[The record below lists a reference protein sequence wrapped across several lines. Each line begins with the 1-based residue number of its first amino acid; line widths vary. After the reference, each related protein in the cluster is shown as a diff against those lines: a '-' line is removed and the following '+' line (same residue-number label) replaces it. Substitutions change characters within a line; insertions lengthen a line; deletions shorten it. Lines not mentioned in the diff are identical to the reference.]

1 MSRAS
6 LKRRAR
12 FLHARK
18 QKGRIRIIQ
27 NTLAPVER
35 KPDGTLYRM
44 TPAQHREAK
53 KIIRRLCSN
62 YCDGNCIRLDKG
74 EEVPCPQML
83 SASVCC
89 RFFRN
94 VLLKDPE
101 AGALEAGFFHPA
113 RRNAAQYV
121 EKSFIPQATA
131 RNIALTAK
139 LALSASSRRNMQD
152 ERGRASKTTYKENQC
167 I

>member
-12 FLHARK
+12 FFHARN

-27 NTLAPVER
+27 NALVPIER
-35 KPDGTLYRM
+35 KPDGSLYRM
-44 TPAQHREAK
+44 TPAQQRGAR

-62 YCDGNCIRLDKG
+62 CVNGNCINLDQG
-74 EEVPCPQML
+74 EEIPCPQMF

-101 AGALEAGFFHPA
+101 AGTLEAEIFASGTRKRCALCGKTFCAKSNRAKYCTACKVAAQRQQQAEYA
-113 RRNAAQYV
+113 RRRRAA
-121 EKSFIPQATA
+121 I
-131 RNIALTAK
+131 
-139 LALSASSRRNMQD
+139 
-152 ERGRASKTTYKENQC
+152 KENK
-167 I
+167 

>member
-1 MSRAS
+1 MSHAS
-6 LKRRAR
+6 LKRRAW
-12 FLHARK
+12 FFHAQK

-44 TPAQHREAK
+44 TPAQHCEAK

-62 YCDGNCIRLDKG
+62 YCEGNCIRLDKG

-101 AGALEAGFFHPA
+101 AGALEAEIFALGTGKRCAVCGKTFCAKGNRAKYCTACKVIAQHRQQAEYA
-113 RRNAAQYV
+113 RRRRAA
-121 EKSFIPQATA
+121 I
-131 RNIALTAK
+131 
-139 LALSASSRRNMQD
+139 
-152 ERGRASKTTYKENQC
+152 KENK
-167 I
+167 

>member
-12 FLHARK
+12 FFHAQK
-18 QKGRIRIIQ
+18 QKGRISIIQ
-27 NTLAPVER
+27 KVLIPVER
-35 KPDGTLYRM
+35 KPDGSLYRM
-44 TPAQHREAK
+44 TPAQQRDARK
-53 KIIRRLCSN
+53 NIRKLCSN
-62 YCDGNCIRLDKG
+62 CVNGNCIRLDKG

-101 AGALEAGFFHPA
+101 AGTLEAFFFIRHEETLRDMWKRVLF
-113 RRNAAQYV
+113 RRQPR
-121 EKSFIPQATA
+121 EIL
-131 RNIALTAK
+131 R
-139 LALSASSRRNMQD
+139 
-152 ERGRASKTTYKENQC
+152 
-167 I
+167 

>member
-18 QKGRIRIIQ
+18 QKGRIRIIK
-27 NTLAPVER
+27 NALVPIER
-35 KPDGTLYRM
+35 KPDGSLYRM
-44 TPAQHREAK
+44 TPAQQRVAR

-62 YCDGNCIRLDKG
+62 CVNGNCINLDQG
-74 EEVPCPQML
+74 EEVPCPQMF

-101 AGALEAGFFHPA
+101 AGTLEAEIFTSGTRKRCAVCGKTFCAKSNRAKYCATCKVAAQRQQQAEYA
-113 RRNAAQYV
+113 RR
-121 EKSFIPQATA
+121 K
-131 RNIALTAK
+131 
-139 LALSASSRRNMQD
+139 
-152 ERGRASKTTYKENQC
+152 RASIKNN

>member
-44 TPAQHREAK
+44 TPTQHREAK

-62 YCDGNCIRLDKG
+62 FCDGNCIRLDKG

-89 RFFRN
+89 RFFRH

-101 AGALEAGFFHPA
+101 AGTLEAEIFISGTRKHCAVCGKTFCAKGNRAKYCAACKVVAQRQQQAEYA
-113 RRNAAQYV
+113 RR
-121 EKSFIPQATA
+121 K
-131 RNIALTAK
+131 
-139 LALSASSRRNMQD
+139 
-152 ERGRASKTTYKENQC
+152 RASIKNN

>member
-12 FLHARK
+12 FFHTQN

-44 TPAQHREAK
+44 TLTQHREAK

-74 EEVPCPQML
+74 EEVPCPQIL

-101 AGALEAGFFHPA
+101 AGALEAGIFHPA
-113 RRNAAQYV
+113 RRNTARYV
-121 EKSFIPQATA
+121 EKNSIPQATA

-139 LALSASSRRNMQD
+139 LALSASSRRNTQD
-152 ERGRASKTTYKENQC
+152 EGGRASKTTYKGY
-167 I
+167 

>member
-12 FLHARK
+12 FFHTQN

-89 RFFRN
+89 RFFRH

-101 AGALEAGFFHPA
+101 AGTLEAGIFSSGTKKHCAICGKEFYSA
-113 RRNAAQYV
+113 GNRAKYCADCKAGAQRKQQAEYAKRR
-121 EKSFIPQATA
+121 
-131 RNIALTAK
+131 
-139 LALSASSRRNMQD
+139 
-152 ERGRASKTTYKENQC
+152 RASIKNN

>member
-6 LKRRAR
+6 LKRRAW
-12 FLHARK
+12 FFHAQK

-44 TPAQHREAK
+44 TPTQHREAK

-62 YCDGNCIRLDKG
+62 FCDGNCIRLDKG

-101 AGALEAGFFHPA
+101 AGTLEAEIFTSGTRKRCAVCGKTFCAKGNRAKYCAACKVVAQRQQQAEYA
-113 RRNAAQYV
+113 RR
-121 EKSFIPQATA
+121 K
-131 RNIALTAK
+131 
-139 LALSASSRRNMQD
+139 
-152 ERGRASKTTYKENQC
+152 RASIKNNL
-167 I
+167 

>member
-12 FLHARK
+12 FFHARN

-27 NTLAPVER
+27 NALVPIER
-35 KPDGTLYRM
+35 KPDGSLYRM
-44 TPAQHREAK
+44 TTAQQRDAR
-53 KIIRRLCSN
+53 KIIRKLCSN
-62 YCDGNCIRLDKG
+62 CVNDNCIRLDQG
-74 EEVPCPQML
+74 EEVTCPQML

-101 AGALEAGFFHPA
+101 AGTLEAGIFSSGTKKHCAICGKEFYSAGNRAKYCADCKAGAQRKQQAEYA
-113 RRNAAQYV
+113 RR
-121 EKSFIPQATA
+121 
-131 RNIALTAK
+131 R
-139 LALSASSRRNMQD
+139 
-152 ERGRASKTTYKENQC
+152 RASIKNN

>member
-12 FLHARK
+12 FYSCPK

-27 NTLAPVER
+27 DKLAPVER

-62 YCDGNCIRLDKG
+62 TCDGNCIRLDKG

-101 AGALEAGFFHPA
+101 AGTLEAGIFSSGTKKHCTICGKEFYSAGNRAKYCADCKAGAQRKQQAEYA
-113 RRNAAQYV
+113 RRRR
-121 EKSFIPQATA
+121 A
-131 RNIALTAK
+131 RIKNDI
-139 LALSASSRRNMQD
+139 
-152 ERGRASKTTYKENQC
+152 
-167 I
+167 

>member
-12 FLHARK
+12 FLHAKK

-44 TPAQHREAK
+44 TLAQHREAK

-62 YCDGNCIRLDKG
+62 YCDGNCIRLDK
-74 EEVPCPQML
+74 EEVSKSRWRSRPAVLGMGCYDSSLPL
-83 SASVCC
+83 
-89 RFFRN
+89 
-94 VLLKDPE
+94 LLK
-101 AGALEAGFFHPA
+101 
-113 RRNAAQYV
+113 
-121 EKSFIPQATA
+121 
-131 RNIALTAK
+131 K
-139 LALSASSRRNMQD
+139 L
-152 ERGRASKTTYKENQC
+152 
-167 I
+167 

>member
-12 FLHARK
+12 FFHAQK
-18 QKGRIRIIQ
+18 QKGRISIIQ
-27 NTLAPVER
+27 NALVPIER
-35 KPDGTLYRM
+35 KPDGSLYRM
-44 TPAQHREAK
+44 TPAQQRDAR

-62 YCDGNCIRLDKG
+62 CVNDNCIRLDQS

-89 RFFRN
+89 HFFRN

-101 AGALEAGFFHPA
+101 AGALEAGIFSSGTKKHCTICGKEFYSAGNRAKYCAGCKAGAQRKQQAEYA
-113 RRNAAQYV
+113 RR
-121 EKSFIPQATA
+121 
-131 RNIALTAK
+131 R
-139 LALSASSRRNMQD
+139 
-152 ERGRASKTTYKENQC
+152 RASIKNN

>member
-12 FLHARK
+12 FFHAQK

-53 KIIRRLCSN
+53 RIIRKLCSN
-62 YCDGNCIRLDKG
+62 YCEGNCICLDKG

-101 AGALEAGFFHPA
+101 AGALEA
-113 RRNAAQYV
+113 
-121 EKSFIPQATA
+121 EI
-131 RNIALTAK
+131 
-139 LALSASSRRNMQD
+139 LALGTRKRCAVCGKTFCAKGNRAKYCAACKVVAQRKQQAEYAKRRRESIKN
-152 ERGRASKTTYKENQC
+152 N

>member
-12 FLHARK
+12 FFHTQN

-44 TPAQHREAK
+44 TPAQHCEAK

-101 AGALEAGFFHPA
+101 AGTLEAEIFTSGTRKRCAVCGKTFCAKSNRAKYCAACKVAAQRQQQADYA
-113 RRNAAQYV
+113 RR
-121 EKSFIPQATA
+121 K
-131 RNIALTAK
+131 
-139 LALSASSRRNMQD
+139 
-152 ERGRASKTTYKENQC
+152 RASIKNN